1 MDFQFPLQEFRK
13 INSGIE
19 SKEAEAVD
27 KVESLNKEE
36 FFKDKNFEIVR

>member
-1 MDFQFPLQEFRK
+1 MDFQFPLQEFRYWGK
-13 INSGIE
+13 E